1 MLHSVMLQTEGGGEA
16 AAAAA
21 AALLVYLCLLN
32 TKDQHALRQHVAAAW
47 GRSSVRRSGVE
58 GLPRAEEEFAQH
70 GCDAGQSGLKV
81 LVDGSDVGHDTLP
94 VWSLCVHHLINV
106 LE

>member
-1 MLHSVMLQTEGGGEA
+1 MLHSVMLQTEGGGE
-16 AAAAA
+16 AA

-47 GRSSVRRSGVE
+47 GRSSVSVE

>member
-1 MLHSVMLQTEGGGEA
+1 MLHSVMLQTEGGGE

-47 GRSSVRRSGVE
+47 GRSSVSVE

>member
-47 GRSSVRRSGVE
+47 GRSSVSVE